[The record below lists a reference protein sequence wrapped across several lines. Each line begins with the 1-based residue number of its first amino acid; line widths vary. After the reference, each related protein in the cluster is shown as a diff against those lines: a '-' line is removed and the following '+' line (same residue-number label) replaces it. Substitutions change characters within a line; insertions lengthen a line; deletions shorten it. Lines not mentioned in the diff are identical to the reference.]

1 MLAIVARARRLLADC
16 RGSFFVEYTSLVL
29 LLAIA
34 AIALVAG
41 IHGPTP
47 N

>member
-16 RGSFFVEYTSLVL
+16 RGSFFIEYSSLVL

-34 AIALVAG
+34 AIALVAQF
-41 IHGPTP
+41 HGPVA